1 MSKAIAGK
9 VSDLSDGKLHKVSV
23 EGKEILL
30 VNVGGSYFA
39 VDDTCTHSGS
49 SLSEGTL
56 DGSIVTCGWHGAQFD
71 CKTGNLEKFPAKINN
86 LQSYKVVVESNDVII
101 EVWLEIKLIP
111 FGEKKVGDEK
121 NKEQLKEAIQA
132 LNEVVANSSTPKMI
146 RKSITDLV
154 TELLTDEYS
163 KSVRA
168 ANAIS
173 VLDDITQDPNMPS
186 YVRVTLWQAVS
197 KLEGIRE

>member
-1 MSKAIAGK
+1 M
-9 VSDLSDGKLHKVSV
+9 
-23 EGKEILL
+23 
-30 VNVGGSYFA
+30 
-39 VDDTCTHSGS
+39 
-49 SLSEGTL
+49 
-56 DGSIVTCGWHGAQFD
+56 
-71 CKTGNLEKFPAKINN
+71 GNEEN
-86 LQSYKVVVESNDVII
+86 E
-101 EVWLEIKLIP
+101 
-111 FGEKKVGDEK
+111 
-121 NKEQLKEAIQA
+121 EQLKGAIQA
-132 LNEVVANSSTPKMI
+132 LNQVVANPSTPKMI